1 MMNKLIAAVLIT
13 LCFGC
18 DRTGVTELETAG
30 EKTAFQTGRQ
40 WMPEINVHADIAII
54 YGADDRPG
62 LSFEERVASWADR
75 GYQTHFM
82 AGIAWGG
89 YKDYFSGEWD
99 GKSHWDAG
107 QVARNGDTLWHNK
120 GTVPYIVPVESYI
133 EYFKEKIIAKVIDA
147 GITSIYLE
155 EPEFWGRAG
164 YSESF
169 RREWKKYYGSDWKPQ
184 HESPQNAFLS
194 NKLKYQLYYKAID
207 QVSAFAKE
215 YGKKRG
221 LDIKVYIPTHS
232 LVNYAAWEI
241 VSPEASLAS
250 LPGIDGYI
258 AQVWT
263 GTSREPTY
271 YNGIWKE
278 RVFENAFLEYGSME
292 SMTEPTGRK
301 LFFLTDP
308 IEDWPRDWA
317 DYKKNYQATFTAK
330 LLYPRIANY
339 EVMPWP
345 ERIYTGKYKLASGG
359 EEALIPRFYST
370 QMQVMIHALN
380 HMPESNNQLSGSG
393 GIGVLMS
400 NSLMFQR
407 YPMFEGSVNPQFSNF
422 YGLTLPLLKR
432 GVPVKTVHMENL
444 SYPEALEDIQVLLM
458 TYSNMKPN
466 QAQEHTCLAEWVK
479 NGGVLVYCGKDDD
492 PFQQVPAW
500 WNSAKLNYSAPVNHL
515 FDLLDIKDT
524 GGKTPYKVGAGVVY
538 ILRENPRDFV
548 VSAGN
553 DGQYVQTI
561 ASAYKDGATTGE
573 LLFKNSYR
581 LTRGNYEIAAVLD
594 ENADMTPLVLEGL
607 FIDLFDPEVP
617 VIRSK
622 VVEPGEQAFL
632 FNLEKYED
640 RKRAAIL
647 ASASG
652 IYQEKQTRKLYA
664 FTCRAPLNTSNVMRI
679 YLPGKPVE
687 LMLMDEGGASLP
699 FSETWDAS
707 SSTLFLGFEND
718 PAGVEVKIEW

>member
-1 MMNKLIAAVLIT
+1 MNKLIAAVLIT

-30 EKTAFQTGRQ
+30 EKTAFQTSRQ

-54 YGADDRPG
+54 YGAEDRPG
-62 LSFEERVASWADR
+62 LSFEERVASWADK

-82 AGIAWGG
+82 TGIAWGSHRE
-89 YKDYFSGEWD
+89 YFSGEWD

-107 QVARNGDTLWHNK
+107 QVTRNGDTIWHNK
-120 GTVPYIVPVESYI
+120 GAVPYIVPVESYI
-133 EYFKEKIIAKVIDA
+133 EYFKEEIIAKVIDA

-155 EPEFWGRAG
+155 EPEFWARAG

-184 HESPQNAFLS
+184 HESPDNAFLS
-194 NKLKYQLYYKAID
+194 NKLKYQLYYNAID
-207 QVSAFAKE
+207 QVSAFARE

-232 LVNYAAWEI
+232 LVNYAAWKI

-263 GTSREPTY
+263 GTSREQTY
-271 YNGIWKE
+271 YRGIRKE

-301 LFFLTDP
+301 MFFLTDP
-308 IEDWPRDWA
+308 IEDRPRDWA
-317 DYKKNYQATFTAK
+317 DYKKNYQATFTAQ

-345 ERIYTGKYKLASGG
+345 GRIYTGKYKLASGG

-380 HMPESNNQLSGSG
+380 NMPESNKQVSGSG

-407 YPMFEGSVNPQFSNF
+407 YPYFEGSVNPQFSNF

-466 QAQEHTCLAEWVK
+466 DAQEHAYLAEWVK
-479 NGGVLVYCGKDDD
+479 SGGVLVYCGKDDD
-492 PFQQVPAW
+492 LFQQVPAW
-500 WNSAKLNYSAPVNHL
+500 WNSADLNYSAPVNHL
-515 FDLLDIKDT
+515 FDLLDIHDT
-524 GGKTPYKVGAGVVY
+524 GDQTPYEAGAGLVY
-538 ILRENPRDFV
+538 VLRENPRDLV
-548 VSAGN
+548 VSAGK
-553 DGQYVQTI
+553 DEQYVQI
-561 ASAYKDGATTGE
+561 IVSAYKDGASAGE
-573 LLFKNSYR
+573 LVFKNSYR
-581 LTRGNYEIAAVLD
+581 LTRGPYEIAAVLD
-594 ENADMTPLVLEGL
+594 ENEDMTPLVLEGL

-617 VIRSK
+617 VIRRK

-632 FNLEKYED
+632 FNLVKHGD
-640 RKRAAIL
+640 KKRAAVL

-652 IYQEKQTRKLYA
+652 IYGEKWTDRGYA
-664 FTCRAPLNTSNVMRI
+664 FTCRAPLNTTNVMRI
-679 YLPGKPVE
+679 YLPEAPGE
-687 LMLMDEGGASLP
+687 LKLMDEGGGSLP
-699 FSETWDAS
+699 FSKTWDAS
-707 SSTLFLGFEND
+707 SNTLFLSFEND
-718 PAGVEVKIEW
+718 PAGVDVKIEW